1 MTDLK
6 EPIYGYQWRCV
17 PGCDF
22 ANHELRQRCRNCG
35 TPRSLAAFIDYYRP
49 AVFFVTD
56 LLHALKVQEAAEAY
70 DDMVAVGGDFE

>member
-1 MTDLK
+1 MADLK

-49 AVFFVTD
+49 AVFS
-56 LLHALKVQEAAEAY
+56 
-70 DDMVAVGGDFE
+70 